1 MNGDGCDENCITEA
15 NFICTGDSQM
25 GPDTCEE
32 KCGDARNDG
41 LKECDD
47 GNLLDYDGCSAECVI
62 ETGYEC
68 ANAGLGTR
76 DTCTEICGDGLWLER
91 YACDG
96 FCGDGVV
103 TGDE

>member
-1 MNGDGCDENCITEA
+1 
-15 NFICTGDSQM
+15 M

-68 ANAGLGTR
+68 ANGGLGTR
-76 DTCTEICGDGLWLER
+76 DTCTEI
-91 YACDG
+91 
-96 FCGDGVV
+96 
-103 TGDE
+103 